1 MRGIKAGLVAAFL
14 VALVALGGC
23 AANTGANLRSG
34 VDENADWVMMSRI
47 SQDAKMRGHHVTW
60 VHPPQKKTAKTGSRY
75 R

>member
-14 VALVALGGC
+14 IALSGC

-34 VDENADWVMMSRI
+34 VDENADWVLMSKI
-47 SQDAKMRGHHVTW
+47 SQDARMRGHQVTW
-60 VHPPQKKTAKTGSRY
+60 VHPPQKRVGRTAGNRY